1 MKVVDTQP
9 PVFDGFNPLTFN
21 PPDTR
26 RVLDADSGVFPLVWG
41 PFTVQDADPNLTV
54 TCEPGTP
61 VAGISPPQY
70 AFRFDFEAGITPV
83 TCTATDANGAVTV
96 TFDVE
101 VFDETAPVISLIGD
115 STITVPASLDP
126 YTDPGATAFDNADG
140 DITDR
145 IFIDTSNVDLTRG
158 GTYTVNLSVTDAS
171 GNVGR
176 ATRTVIVDYKFGL
189 TGIIPTKTSVNAGSA
204 NPLYWAWLGL
214 DGNPVDTSGDRQHLS
229 IRNCATGAV
238 ILNLAGDPGAS
249 GFRFKDD
256 FYWQFNWDSSA
267 PAGQSY
273 CAAVINERTGQ
284 AQFSPPIE
292 LR

>member
-1 MKVVDTQP
+1 MRCRELDTKFHQIWRSP
-9 PVFDGFNPLTFN
+9 K
-21 PPDTR
+21 R
-26 RVLDADSGVFPLVWG
+26 AWG

-61 VAGISPPQY
+61 VAGYSPPQY
-70 AFRFDFEAGITPV
+70 AFSFDFGPGITAV
-83 TCTATDANGAVTV
+83 TCTATDSNGPVTV
-96 TFDVE
+96 TFDVQ

-115 STITVPASLDP
+115 SPLRLDASLSP
-126 YTDPGATAFDNADG
+126 YVDPGFTAIDNADG
-140 DITDR
+140 DITAGVVVD
-145 IFIDTSNVDLTRG
+145 SSGVDLTKG
-158 GTYTVNLSVTDAS
+158 GTYTVTYTAIDSS
-171 GNVGR
+171 GNSSQ
-176 ATRTVIVDYKFGL
+176 ATRTVIVDYKFGM

-229 IRNCATGAV
+229 IRNCATGQV
-238 ILNLAGDPGAS
+238 ILDLAGDPGAS

-267 PAGQSY
+267 PAGQRY
-273 CAAVINERTGQ
+273 CAAVSNERTGQ
-284 AQFSPPIE
+284 VQFSPPIE